1 MGVEERAARRAAP
14 GLRVARTGIGLAGGP
29 VEHAE
34 LGISVGLAGGLLD
47 SLEPG
52 TVVVADRVT
61 ATSGETVVCD
71 PRWVEALGDA
81 AAALGVPHVVGSLFT
96 AGGIVAGAERSRRA
110 AEGHIAADMESG
122 VLAAHLDSIAVARTI
137 LDTPRHEI
145 SPAWAHPSRAARD
158 PRLWRQGAWLA
169 WWAGRYAARSAR
181 VAAEAHRRL
190 SRRV

>member
-1 MGVEERAARRAAP
+1 M
-14 GLRVARTGIGLAGGP
+14 
-29 VEHAE
+29 EHAE